1 MDYQAYKKEF
11 LESLRNDSAI
21 NGTDT
26 EDEFLNRTLSLLVDY
41 DEVND
46 PVRFGMGDKRGRG
59 NRLMRADGY
68 CFDETDHSLILFISD
83 FQDSENAANL
93 TRSRVDELYW
103 RLYYFLDEVCNGRM
117 EDYFDDSDDILRV
130 ARMFRKR
137 MTCNIDDPQLIL
149 KIKFYSHLFFSL
161 SGSFQ
166 RRCIPRLQQR
176 NRQGFG
182 QPIQLAVAGR
192 KSTYRD
198 ERYRKNAAPVFA
210 DGKCPDTSL
219 PAPQEK
225 F

>member
-83 FQDSENAANL
+83 FQDSEMPPTSPEAGL
-93 TRSRVDELYW
+93 TNCIGDCIIFWMRSAMAGW
-103 RLYYFLDEVCNGRM
+103 RTTSM
-117 EDYFDDSDDILRV
+117 I
-130 ARMFRKR
+130 R
-137 MTCNIDDPQLIL
+137 MT
-149 KIKFYSHLFFSL
+149 S
-161 SGSFQ
+161 SG
-166 RRCIPRLQQR
+166 LQ
-176 NRQGFG
+176 GCSASG
-182 QPIQLAVAGR
+182 
-192 KSTYRD
+192 
-198 ERYRKNAAPVFA
+198 
-210 DGKCPDTSL
+210 
-219 PAPQEK
+219 
-225 F
+225 

>member
-83 FQDSENAANL
+83 FQDSENAATSPEAGL
-93 TRSRVDELYW
+93 TNCIGDCIIFWMRSAMAGW
-103 RLYYFLDEVCNGRM
+103 RTTSM
-117 EDYFDDSDDILRV
+117 I
-130 ARMFRKR
+130 R
-137 MTCNIDDPQLIL
+137 MT
-149 KIKFYSHLFFSL
+149 S
-161 SGSFQ
+161 SG
-166 RRCIPRLQQR
+166 LQ
-176 NRQGFG
+176 GCSASG
-182 QPIQLAVAGR
+182 
-192 KSTYRD
+192 
-198 ERYRKNAAPVFA
+198 
-210 DGKCPDTSL
+210 
-219 PAPQEK
+219 
-225 F
+225 

>member
-93 TRSRVDELYW
+93 TRSRVDEILV
-103 RLYYFLDEVCNGRM
+103 FL
-117 EDYFDDSDDILRV
+117 I
-130 ARMFRKR
+130 
-137 MTCNIDDPQLIL
+137 I
-149 KIKFYSHLFFSL
+149 
-161 SGSFQ
+161 
-166 RRCIPRLQQR
+166 
-176 NRQGFG
+176 
-182 QPIQLAVAGR
+182 R
-192 KSTYRD
+192 KSARLFQQSNQCLAIFNLCLLIY
-198 ERYRKNAAPVFA
+198 KM
-210 DGKCPDTSL
+210 
-219 PAPQEK
+219 
-225 F
+225 

>member
-1 MDYQAYKKEF
+1 MDYQEYKKEF

-130 ARMFRKR
+130 AKMFRKR

-149 KIKFYSHLFFSL
+149 KIKFYVLTNKERS
-161 SGSFQ
+161 
-166 RRCIPRLQQR
+166 
-176 NRQGFG
+176 
-182 QPIQLAVAGR
+182 GR
-192 KSTYRD
+192 KR
-198 ERYRKNAAPVFA
+198 
-210 DGKCPDTSL
+210 
-219 PAPQEK
+219 APQRK
-225 F
+225 PAQPKRSRKQTSTVNRWKSTCGIRNVSMKWK

>member
-149 KIKFYSHLFFSL
+149 KSSSMFLPIRNWTQPCWMPIFWK
-161 SGSFQ
+161 Q
-166 RRCIPRLQQR
+166 RS
-176 NRQGFG
+176 
-182 QPIQLAVAGR
+182 GR
-192 KSTYRD
+192 KR
-198 ERYRKNAAPVFA
+198 E
-210 DGKCPDTSL
+210 
-219 PAPQEK
+219 PQENPHNQK
-225 F
+225 DQES

>member
-149 KIKFYSHLFFSL
+149 KSSSMFLLIRNWTQPCWMPIFWK
-161 SGSFQ
+161 Q
-166 RRCIPRLQQR
+166 RS
-176 NRQGFG
+176 
-182 QPIQLAVAGR
+182 GR
-192 KSTYRD
+192 KREPQRKPAQPKRSRKQTLTVNRWKSTCGIRNVSM
-198 ERYRKNAAPVFA
+198 KW
-210 DGKCPDTSL
+210 K
-219 PAPQEK
+219 
-225 F
+225 